1 MVNIL
6 VFSSL
11 VYVKMK
17 VVLFVCLLVF
27 LFVFCF
33 VIFLLLFVFFF
44 SFKAIVLSK
53 IVVSEW

>member
-33 VIFLLLFVFFF
+33 VIFLLLCFF